1 MSLEILTKKDLQ
13 VFGNDLINQIHSRL
27 KITQKEYLTKAETM
41 ESLQCSSR
49 QLEVLRSNRQLA
61 FTRVGREYQYKT
73 TSINNLLNSKLIDV
87 VD

>member
-1 MSLEILTKKDLQ
+1 MSIEILTKKDLQ

-27 KITQKEYLTKAETM
+27 KFTQKEYQTKTEAM

-49 QLEVLRSNRQLA
+49 QLEVLRGERKIA

-87 VD
+87 VH